1 MASGLYL
8 LMLITLF
15 AGIGRLSIPARE
27 RTGLRTW
34 TPRDVWCN
42 ARRGV
47 IVLGEYGPTYPPLH
61 SPAPRQQRA
70 QDTDTPGS
78 RS

>member
-15 AGIGRLSIPARE
+15 TGIGRLSTPARE
-27 RTGLRTW
+27 RTDLRTW
-34 TPRDVWCN
+34 TPRDVWRN

-47 IVLGEYGPTYPPLH
+47 IVLGEHGPSYPLLH
-61 SPAPRQQRA
+61 SPACQLEREA
-70 QDTDTPGS
+70 DTDTHGS
-78 RS
+78 LP